1 MPDTTG
7 IMGITSLTGSADA
20 LSLLSNSATR
30 IPGVSGANG
39 QRQQNAGP
47 DFTTVIDATA
57 MSVMASAQVAP
68 QVQAGAVTPPMV
80 TETRNYNTVEITT
93 RTTTTRGNDYTQATG
108 MSTSRSHSAEERL
121 ETETAFDRGLN
132 AALSDAGAQMQ
143 EEAAE
148 QLDVPEEQIAFVMQQ
163 AGLNPLDLLGEEGL
177 TQLVTEV
184 AGVDETALLTD
195 GELYGELQ
203 ALIETA
209 DTLKGE
215 IAEDFQLTLEGL
227 EEAIAQVADETVQ
240 TLQTTQTVQT
250 AQPAA
255 ETAEA
260 VNTEERVF
268 SFAEHAGDDAELLN
282 PATVRKAD
290 GTERHAD
297 AEGETEADVMLKD
310 GIGKN
315 QAAQQTQQGAQDGQQ
330 MSQQGNRN
338 TGAQTQTAGNAG
350 SDMTQNANAA
360 VNMAEG
366 FLNAVNDAVT
376 ATQTVYGAGAPVAT
390 EAENV
395 LRQVLEQMRTQVR
408 PGVTELDMQ
417 LHPQSLGRVNVNL
430 QAMDGGEMIA
440 RFTAQNETVRA
451 ALASQMPQLLQ
462 RFEEQGIK
470 VNEVQVMVA
479 EHGFNEQRDRNM
491 SREDQRNEQ
500 QTGIERAGRMRRIS
514 LDLANMTADD
524 IASLDDDQRVEAEML
539 AAEGT
544 TVNYRA

>member
-30 IPGVSGANG
+30 IPGVSGGNG
-39 QRQQNAGP
+39 LRQPGTGP

-57 MSVMASAQVAP
+57 MSVMASAQIAP
-68 QVQAGAVTPPMV
+68 QVQAGAATPPMV
-80 TETRNYNTVEITT
+80 TETRSYNTVEITT
-93 RTTTTRGNDYTQATG
+93 RTTTARGNDYTQTTG
-108 MSTSRSHSAEERL
+108 MSEARSHQAEERL

-132 AALSDAGAQMQ
+132 AAFSDAGAQMQ
-143 EEAAE
+143 EEAAD
-148 QLDVPEEQIAFVMQQ
+148 QLDVPEEQIAFALQQ
-163 AGLNPLDLLGEEGL
+163 TGLSPLDLLNEEGL
-177 TQLVTEV
+177 TQLVTQV

-195 GELYGELQ
+195 GELYGDLQ

-209 DTLKGE
+209 DVLKGE
-215 IAEDFQLTLEGL
+215 IAEDFGLTLEGI
-227 EEAIAQVADETVQ
+227 EEAFAQIADDVSLTAQAE
-240 TLQTTQTVQT
+240 QT
-250 AQPAA
+250 AVLPAG
-255 ETAEA
+255 ETAGTE
-260 VNTEERVF
+260 NTEEGVF
-268 SFAEHAGDDAELLN
+268 AFAEHAGDDAELLN

-315 QAAQQTQQGAQDGQQ
+315 QAAQQTQGGTQDGQQ

-366 FLNAVNDAVT
+366 FLNAVNEAVT
-376 ATQTVYGAGAPVAT
+376 ATQTVYGAGAPVAS

>member
-30 IPGVSGANG
+30 IPGVSGGNG
-39 QRQQNAGP
+39 LRQPGTGP

-57 MSVMASAQVAP
+57 MSVMASAQIAP
-68 QVQAGAVTPPMV
+68 QVQAGAATPPMV
-80 TETRNYNTVEITT
+80 TETRSYNTVEITT

-108 MSTSRSHSAEERL
+108 MSGPRSHRAEERL

-148 QLDVPEEQIAFVMQQ
+148 QLDVPEEQITFALQQ
-163 AGLNPLDLLGEEGL
+163 TGLNPLDLLSEEGL

-215 IAEDFQLTLEGL
+215 IAEDFGLTLEGL
-227 EEAIAQVADETVQ
+227 EEAIAQVADETP
-240 TLQTTQTVQT
+240 QTVQT
-250 AQPAA
+250 AQTTLPVA
-255 ETAEA
+255 EIPEAENA
-260 VNTEERVF
+260 EEGVF
-268 SFAEHAGDDAELLN
+268 AFAEHAGDDAELLN
-282 PATVRKAD
+282 PATLRKTD

-315 QAAQQTQQGAQDGQQ
+315 QAAQQTQGGTQDGQQ

-366 FLNAVNDAVT
+366 FLNAVNEAVT
-376 ATQTVYGAGAPVAT
+376 ATQTVYGAGAPVAS

-500 QTGIERAGRMRRIS
+500 QAGIERAGRMRRIS

-524 IASLDDDQRVEAEML
+524 IASLDDDTRVEAEML

>member
-7 IMGITSLTGSADA
+7 ILGITSLTGSADA

-30 IPGVSGANG
+30 MPGVNG

-57 MSVMASAQVAP
+57 MSVMASAQIAP

-80 TETRNYNTVEITT
+80 TETRTYNTVEITT
-93 RTTTTRGNDYTQATG
+93 RTTTARGNDYTQATG
-108 MSTSRSHSAEERL
+108 MGASRSHRAEERL

-143 EEAAE
+143 EEAAN
-148 QLDVPEEQIAFVMQQ
+148 QLDVPEEQITFALQQ
-163 AGLNPLDLLGEEGL
+163 TGLNPLDLLGEEGL

-209 DTLKGE
+209 DTLKGG
-215 IAEDFQLTLEGL
+215 IAEDFGLTIEGL
-227 EEAIAQVADETVQ
+227 EEAIVQVADET
-240 TLQTTQTVQT
+240 LQTVQEV
-250 AQPAA
+250 PFG
-255 ETAEA
+255 ETAGTE
-260 VNTEERVF
+260 NTEEGVF
-268 SFAEHAGDDAELLN
+268 AFAEHAGDDAPLLN
-282 PATVRKAD
+282 PATVRKTE
-290 GTERHAD
+290 GTEQA

-315 QAAQQTQQGAQDGQQ
+315 QAQQAQQGAQNGQQ
-330 MSQQGNRN
+330 TSQQGNGN
-338 TGAQTQTAGNAG
+338 AGTQTQTTAGTG

-360 VNMAEG
+360 VQMTEG
-366 FLNAVNDAVT
+366 FLNAVNNAVN

-451 ALASQMPQLLQ
+451 ALASQLPQLLQ

-479 EHGFNEQRDRNM
+479 EHGFNEQRDRSM

-500 QTGIERAGRMRRIS
+500 QAGIERAGRMRRIS
-514 LDLANMTADD
+514 LDIANMTAEE
-524 IASLDDDQRVEAEML
+524 IASLDDDERVEAEML